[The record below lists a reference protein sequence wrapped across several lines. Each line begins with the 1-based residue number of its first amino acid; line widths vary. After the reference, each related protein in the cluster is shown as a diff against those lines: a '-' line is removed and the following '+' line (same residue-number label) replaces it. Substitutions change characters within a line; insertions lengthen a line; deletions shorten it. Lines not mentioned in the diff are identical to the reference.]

1 MWRPR
6 GAQGVMAGKE
16 AKRLT
21 KAELIDQVTMQSGL
35 KKKDVTVV
43 VESVFGAISARLKKH
58 EKVQIVGFGTFE
70 PRRRKARIGRD
81 PRTQEA
87 GWGRTGHGIRPDGCA
102 AARPPRRQLRQGP
115 VLPRYRFSPGPGD
128 GHGGDDES
136 PAAGRPLRH
145 QLPRTE

>member
-1 MWRPR
+1 
-6 GAQGVMAGKE
+6 MAGKE

-43 VESVFGAISARLKKH
+43 VESVFGAISARLKEH

-70 PRRRKARIGRD
+70 PRRRRARIGRD

-87 GWGRTGHGIRPDGCA
+87 IRIGPSWSLVFRPGKQLKGMVAGKAAPGHP
-102 AARPPRRQLRQGP
+102 
-115 VLPRYRFSPGPGD
+115 SPKASR
-128 GHGGDDES
+128 GG
-136 PAAGRPLRH
+136 
-145 QLPRTE
+145 